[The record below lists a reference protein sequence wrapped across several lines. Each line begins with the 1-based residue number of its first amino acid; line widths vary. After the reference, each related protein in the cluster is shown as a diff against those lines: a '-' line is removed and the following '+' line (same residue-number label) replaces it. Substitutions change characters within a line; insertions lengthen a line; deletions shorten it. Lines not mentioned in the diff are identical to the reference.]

1 MVLKRCDIL
10 MWGEDLPLEF
20 RLGPFFLW
28 LAPCMTVG
36 LRPVNGSWDLPAA
49 VINGPAPVAATTAA
63 WGAVKSLYR

>member
-1 MVLKRCDIL
+1 
-10 MWGEDLPLEF
+10 
-20 RLGPFFLW
+20 
-28 LAPCMTVG
+28 MTVG